1 MSVPS
6 YSLDASL
13 QDKASEKSWPV
24 LRQELTIHR
33 GPPDENGA
41 STWTL
46 HDPVRNQYFS
56 LDWISFNILSRWHL
70 GGIDPIKDAVH
81 QLTPIHLEDQDIQTV
96 LEFLEANELIQRI
109 DPASS
114 AWLADK
120 SLKQSK
126 SLMAQLMHG
135 YLFFRVPLF
144 RPDALLSRLSPNVGF
159 FYTPLFFKLTL
170 FAFLFGLWGIY
181 RQWSVFSATLVDTF
195 SWNGLAGYA
204 GALVAVKIL
213 HEFGHA
219 LTAKRMGC
227 RVPTMGVA
235 FLVMFPMAYTDVTES
250 WKLDSNKKRFQ
261 IAGAGIATEMLVAA
275 WMLFIWTLL
284 PEGTWRGVAF
294 FLATTSIV
302 ATLAI
307 NASPFMRFDGY
318 FLLSDMVGMPNLH
331 QRSFAMGRW
340 WLRERLFKFGD
351 SPPEHFPEDKT
362 RLLVLFAFVVWI
374 YRFIIFIGIAL
385 LVYYYFF
392 KALGIILFLVEIWY
406 FLARPVSSEV
416 KVWFKRRDEIRPQIK
431 KRPVYYLLWGLVLFF
446 VVPFDLTIN
455 TQGMLKPENS
465 FNFIANVPAQIE
477 TDIPKVGT
485 RLSAGQGLME
495 LSSPDLLQKINL
507 ARARID
513 SLSKQVGSA
522 GFMSET
528 KAQQTILREQLTNAQ
543 KVLEGHLSELR
554 RLAPTAPF
562 DGEIV
567 EVQQDIQ
574 VGDWVSRGTSLL
586 TFINNESW
594 VVDCYVDESD
604 LERIAVGNWGRF
616 IPDTPELKAQF
627 LKVIAIDKDR
637 SRSLADPQLGSPAG
651 GHILVREQK
660 NTLIP
665 ERAIYRVRL
674 QVQDHQ
680 GKIAT
685 GYLRGSVVIL
695 GWPQS
700 ILGEFL
706 RGSAGT
712 LIRELGF

>member
-1 MSVPS
+1 MTPPS
-6 YSLDASL
+6 LGATLQDASPER
-13 QDKASEKSWPV
+13 AWPV

-33 GPPDENGA
+33 GPPDEHGA

-56 LDWISFNILSRWHL
+56 LDWIAFNIVSRWHL
-70 GGIDPIKDAVH
+70 GGVEPIKAAV
-81 QLTPIHLEDQDIQTV
+81 QRATPIHLEDQDIQSV
-96 LEFLEANELIQRI
+96 MEFLESSELIQRY
-109 DPASS
+109 DAKDS
-114 AWLADK
+114 AWLTEK

-126 SLMAQLMHG
+126 SLMAGLMHG

-144 RPDALLSRLSPNVGF
+144 KPDALLSRLAPKVGF
-159 FYTPLFFKLTL
+159 FYTPFFFKLTL
-170 FAFLFGLWGIY
+170 IVFLFGLWGVT
-181 RQWSVFSATLVDTF
+181 RQWSAFSSTLVDTF

-235 FLVMFPMAYTDVTES
+235 FLLMFPMAYTDVTES
-250 WKLDSNKKRFQ
+250 WKLDSHKKRFR
-261 IAGAGIATEMLVAA
+261 IAGAGITTEMLIAV

-284 PEGTWRGVAF
+284 PEGNWRGVAF

-318 FLLSDMVGMPNLH
+318 FLLSDFVGMPNLH
-331 QRSFAMGRW
+331 QRSFALGKW

-351 SPPEHFPEDKT
+351 EPPEHFPQDKV
-362 RLLVLFAFVVWI
+362 RLLVLFAFAVWI
-374 YRFIIFIGIAL
+374 YRFIIFLGIAVL
-385 LVYYYFF
+385 IYHYFF
-392 KALGIILFLVEIWY
+392 KALGIFLFVVEIWF
-406 FLARPVSSEV
+406 FLARPIWAEL
-416 KVWFKRRDEIRPQIK
+416 KVWLKRKDEIRPK
-431 KRPVYYLLWGLVLFF
+431 FKTRPAYYLLWGLLIFF
-446 VVPFDLTIN
+446 VVPFDVTVN

-465 FNFIANVPAQIE
+465 FNFIASVPAQIVS
-477 TDIPKVGT
+477 DIPKVTT
-485 RLSAGQGLME
+485 RLSAGQVLME
-495 LSSPDLLQKINL
+495 LNSPELIQKTSL
-507 ARARID
+507 ARMRID
-513 SLSKQVGSA
+513 SLNKQVGSA
-522 GFMSET
+522 GFLSET
-528 KAQQTILREQLTNAQ
+528 KAQQAILREQLTNAQ

-554 RLAPTAPF
+554 RLAPIAPF
-562 DGEIV
+562 DGEIA

-574 VGDWVSRGTSLL
+574 VGDWVPRGSSLL
-586 TFINNESW
+586 TFINNDRW

-616 IPDTPELKAQF
+616 IPDTPELPAHT

-637 SRSLADPQLGSPAG
+637 SRSLPDAPLGAAAG

-660 NTLIP
+660 NVLIP

-674 QVQDHQ
+674 EVQDHQ
-680 GKIAT
+680 GKVET
-685 GYLRGSVVIL
+685 GHLRGSVVIL

>member
-1 MSVPS
+1 MSLPS
-6 YSLDASL
+6 IDATL
-13 QDKASEKSWPV
+13 QDESAEREWPV

-33 GPPDENGA
+33 GPPDEHGA

-56 LDWISFNILSRWHL
+56 LDWIAFNIVSRWHL
-70 GGIDPIKDAVH
+70 GGIESLKAAVH
-81 QLTPIHLEDQDIQTV
+81 RSTPIHLEDQDIQSV
-96 LEFLEANELIQRI
+96 LEFLESNELIQRH
-109 DPASS
+109 DAKSS
-114 AWLADK
+114 AWLAEKNDK
-120 SLKQSK
+120 RSK
-126 SLMAQLMHG
+126 TLMSELLHG

-144 RPDALLSRLSPNVGF
+144 KPDALLAKLSPKVGF
-159 FYTPLFFKLTL
+159 FYTPIFFKLTL
-170 FAFLFGLWGIY
+170 VAFLLGLWGVFG
-181 RQWSVFSATLVDTF
+181 QWSVFSSTLVDTF

-235 FLVMFPMAYTDVTES
+235 FLLMFPMAYTDVTES
-250 WKLDSNKKRFQ
+250 WKLDSHKKRFK

-284 PEGTWRGVAF
+284 PEGNWRGVAF

-318 FLLSDMVGMPNLH
+318 FLLSDFVGMPNLH
-331 QRSFAMGRW
+331 QRAFAMGRW
-340 WLRERLFKFGD
+340 WLRERLFRFGD
-351 SPPEHFPEDKT
+351 EPPEHFPQDKV

-374 YRFIIFIGIAL
+374 YRFIIFIGIAV

-392 KALGIILFLVEIWY
+392 KALGLFLFAVEIWF
-406 FLARPVSSEV
+406 FLARPVWSEL
-416 KVWFKRRDEIRPQIK
+416 KIWFKRKDEIRPK
-431 KRPVYYLLWGLVLFF
+431 FKTRPAYYLIWGLLLFF
-446 VVPFDLTIN
+446 VVPFDVTVN

-465 FNFIANVPAQIE
+465 FNFIASVPAQIVS
-477 TDIPKVGT
+477 DIPRVSKT
-485 RLSAGQGLME
+485 LSAGQVLME
-495 LSSPDLLQKINL
+495 LDSPDLLHKINL

-522 GFMSET
+522 GFLSET
-528 KAQQTILREQLTNAQ
+528 KAQQAILREQLTNAQ
-543 KVLEGHLSELR
+543 KVLNGHLSELR
-554 RLAPTAPF
+554 RLAPVAPF

-574 VGDWVSRGTSLL
+574 VGDWVPRGTSLL

-604 LERIAVGNWGRF
+604 LARIAVGNWGRF
-616 IPDTPELKAQF
+616 IPDTPELQAQF

-637 SRSLADPQLGSPAG
+637 SRTLTDPQLASAAG

-660 NTLIP
+660 NSLIP

-674 QVQDHQ
+674 QVQDQQ
-680 GKIAT
+680 GKLAT

-706 RGSAGT
+706 RGSTGT